1 MMTDKEKSN
10 MEALE
15 AKEKKLKEEMSEIEN
30 QKQAIKAK
38 EEQRIDAERF
48 HSLVALLDAG
58 DAILSA
64 TKHTRTSC
72 SDDNVCNGHTTPGRG
87 GNVRCTK
94 CALIEAV
101 EDWKNNRHW
110 LIDVKSAKQIEDY
123 LGFYDISLEID
134 IKTRSED

>member
-64 TKHTRTSC
+64 TKHTRTSFLMIMFVTVIQPPVVVETFVAL
-72 SDDNVCNGHTTPGRG
+72 NV
-87 GNVRCTK
+87 
-94 CALIEAV
+94 L
-101 EDWKNNRHW
+101 
-110 LIDVKSAKQIEDY
+110 
-123 LGFYDISLEID
+123 
-134 IKTRSED
+134 